1 MLDKVFS
8 VCSNSPTIQDGTY
21 LIASAKNQ
29 NKVLSVDNNRNTS
42 GTNILLWNRAEIPY
56 RQFQFTYQGNGYYK
70 IKNMGS
76 GLYLSAAGQRG
87 SSGTNVEQSSS
98 ATLWQ
103 VLPDGAGGYYIVPN
117 CSYTSCL
124 DLYTGIPDNG
134 KNIEIWNYNMRGSQR
149 WYLID
154 KAVNKW
160 SDYTGQY
167 AAGIVIQHSGH
178 SFIKREDHICDSWC
192 LRYEWQNEDWKD
204 SSDKCKSL

>member
-1 MLDKVFS
+1 MDKVFS

-42 GTNILLWNRAEIPY
+42 GTNILLWNRSEIPY

-103 VLPDGAGGYYIVPN
+103 VLPDGAGW
-117 CSYTSCL
+117 L
-124 DLYTGIPDNG
+124 LY
-134 KNIEIWNYNMRGSQR
+134 
-149 WYLID
+149 
-154 KAVNKW
+154 
-160 SDYTGQY
+160 
-167 AAGIVIQHSGH
+167 
-178 SFIKREDHICDSWC
+178 
-192 LRYEWQNEDWKD
+192 
-204 SSDKCKSL
+204 